1 MNLLKGFF
9 NMRVSDKILKVKRT
23 VNRIRR
29 LSPRKVFVGKGELK
43 HTNAKVIITVYLY
56 NTEKM
61 YLIREL
67 KKQFRLMYLTK
78 KPVIIGIT
86 KDRKGEDII
95 SYNRPYNL
103 KEFLES
109 PSYYELKYK
118 KYPFPVLKK
127 LITYKEIYLST
138 TAFYLNK
145 VTSYLYIISQY
156 YYYLTKLVEKNL
168 ISYSEK
174 SHIFINKIPNFYA
187 VEYPKFNDKILTAK

>member
-1 MNLLKGFF
+1 MSLLKGFF
-9 NMRVSDKILKVKRT
+9 NMRVSHKVLKIKRT

-86 KDRKGEDII
+86 KDRKGDNII

-127 LITYKEIYLST
+127 LVTYKEIYLST
-138 TAFYLNK
+138 TAFYVNK
-145 VTSYLYIISQY
+145 VTSYLDIISQY
-156 YYYLTKLVEKNL
+156 YYYLSKLVEKNL

-174 SHIFINKIPNFYA
+174 AIIFINKIPNFYA
-187 VEYPKFNDKILTAK
+187 VEYPKFNDRIHTAK